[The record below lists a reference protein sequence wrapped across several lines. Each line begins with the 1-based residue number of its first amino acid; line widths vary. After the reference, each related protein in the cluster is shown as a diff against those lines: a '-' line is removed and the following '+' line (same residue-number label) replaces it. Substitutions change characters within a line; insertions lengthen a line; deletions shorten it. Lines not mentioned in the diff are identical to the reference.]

1 MGKYLKTPMDHKII
15 DYLSIELF
23 KLDPSN
29 EHLNNFM
36 AMKNEEGY
44 NISKTIN
51 KFKKTNEIYWNSV
64 KVEEKLSNSREKMVR
79 YIEMNRNL
87 SRSYVILVKYGENP
101 WNSREK

>member
-44 NISKTIN
+44 HISKTIN
-51 KFKKTNEIYWNSV
+51 KFKKTNELPSGYNTDGSWQQ
-64 KVEEKLSNSREKMVR
+64 VR
-79 YIEMNRNL
+79 
-87 SRSYVILVKYGENP
+87 
-101 WNSREK
+101 